1 MEITHEIN
9 NLQLKLLILQQKYEQ
24 IRDII
29 AILKE
34 MISTLQ
40 TAEIILNPQNYTDH
54 IQHTQNIA
62 YELIKLINEITMSIV
77 DNAGPTTS
85 TRS

>member
-1 MEITHEIN
+1 MEITHASN

-24 IRDII
+24 IRDIL

-34 MISTLQ
+34 MIQTLQ
-40 TAEIILNPQNYTDH
+40 TADIVLNPHNYADH

-62 YELIKLINEITMSIV
+62 YELIKLINEIVVSMEEH
-77 DNAGPTTS
+77 AGTPT
-85 TRS
+85 